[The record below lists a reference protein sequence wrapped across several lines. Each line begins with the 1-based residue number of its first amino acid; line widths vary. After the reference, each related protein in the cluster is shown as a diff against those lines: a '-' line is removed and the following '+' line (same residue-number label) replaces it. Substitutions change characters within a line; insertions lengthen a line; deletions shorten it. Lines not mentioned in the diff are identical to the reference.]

1 MNINITEQK
10 ENKLLGR
17 QEIVASMSFEGATP
31 TRQAVQKEIAK
42 LGKTK
47 EDLTIVNEINTT
59 FGTSKAT
66 IKANA
71 YDNEENMFA
80 VERKNLVE
88 KHIGREPKKAEGEE

>member
-17 QEIVASMSFEGATP
+17 QEIVGSMSFEGATP

-42 LGKTK
+42 LAKTK
-47 EDLTIVNEINTT
+47 EDLTIVNEINTA

-88 KHIGREPKKAEGEE
+88 KHAGREPKKAEGEE